1 LHWNDAEKTLAIGA
15 REGGFSGMRAE
26 HTFRVVLVSRDD
38 GVGIDTSP
46 TADATV
52 TYKGEKLSV
61 HP

>member
-1 LHWNDAEKTLAIGA
+1 
-15 REGGFSGMRAE
+15 MRAE